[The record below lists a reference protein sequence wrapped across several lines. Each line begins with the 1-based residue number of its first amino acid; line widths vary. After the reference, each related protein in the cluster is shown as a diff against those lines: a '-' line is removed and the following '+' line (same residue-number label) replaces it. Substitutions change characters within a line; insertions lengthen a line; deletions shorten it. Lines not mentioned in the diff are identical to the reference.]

1 MAESTGALLSN
12 LIELSRLDVLLTGIV
27 AERKRL
33 QTKLTEA
40 ESSLR
45 KSALVAQT
53 KQRALEERRTKY
65 AQAEK
70 SLKDERQK
78 LVDRRKALTTLSNY
92 KLQQAAERE
101 IDHANETLSGQET
114 VLIRMLEEIDAMAS
128 DFATVET
135 AFKGERDRYV
145 ALRDETAA
153 TLQNLETREKDYVV
167 ERGAVA
173 KQVDSAS
180 LTQYDRIKAKFPMGA
195 VVKVSQSTCSGC
207 FMQVGPQV
215 TVLLSRGN
223 ALVRCPGCGR
233 ILFQDEPSAAASSE
247 G

>member
-65 AQAEK
+65 TQAEK

-101 IDHANETLSGQET
+101 IDHANETLSAQET

-128 DFATVET
+128 DFAAVET

-153 TLQNLETREKDYVV
+153 TLQTLETREKDYVAERV
-167 ERGAVA
+167 EIA
-173 KQVDSAS
+173 KRVDSAN
-180 LTQYDRIKAKFPMGA
+180 LTQYERIKTKFPMGA
-195 VVKVSQSTCSGC
+195 VAKVSQSTCSGC

-215 TVLLSRGN
+215 AVLLGRGN

-233 ILFQDEPSAAASSE
+233 ILFQDEPAAAASGE